1 MASSPEFAFASQ
13 CQNLKR
19 RAWRW
24 RMLSQQSALRQCTLS
39 LSLASYTS
47 LTLKKVPF
55 ENWTG
60 LARPLAHSR
69 ARAWVGIEDV
79 PRKMP
84 KSLGVSDR
92 FWWPARESSRELHW
106 AQSFILRWRSSTGSL
121 FSLSPRSISL
131 SLSLSICAEWEVTWT
146 SRYEY
151 IGTTKLCALLAGVA
165 RL

>member
-1 MASSPEFAFASQ
+1 MRGPSRPAKNGSQSGVRIRAAVSKPKATCVTFANAFAT
-13 CQNLKR
+13 K
-19 RAWRW
+19 
-24 RMLSQQSALRQCTLS
+24 CTSSMHS

-60 LARPLAHSR
+60 LARPLAR
-69 ARAWVGIEDV
+69 ARTRAWVGIEDV

-84 KSLGVSDR
+84 KSLGASDR

-121 FSLSPRSISL
+121 FSLSLSL
-131 SLSLSICAEWEVTWT
+131 SLSLSF
-146 SRYEY
+146 S
-151 IGTTKLCALLAGVA
+151 LSLLLYFSLTVSEK
-165 RL
+165 